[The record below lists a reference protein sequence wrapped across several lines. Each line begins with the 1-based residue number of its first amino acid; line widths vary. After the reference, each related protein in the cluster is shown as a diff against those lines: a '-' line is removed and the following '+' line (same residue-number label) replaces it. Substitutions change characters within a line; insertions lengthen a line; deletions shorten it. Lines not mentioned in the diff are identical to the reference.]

1 MIRSLLV
8 TAAVAV
14 AVLAAWSCSDDNNTI
29 AGPGATATPTSGPG
43 APTLTPT
50 SGPGA
55 PTMTPTSAPGNPTP
69 TPTPPGAA
77 VRTVQVGPGGGMSF
91 VDSQSGNSTST
102 INVGD
107 TIEWVWVSGFHST
120 TSGTCT
126 ATCSGDG
133 IWDSGVGSG
142 MTFRHTFTQSGAFPY
157 FCLSHG
163 AAMQGMVN
171 VQ

>member
-1 MIRSLLV
+1 MIRRLFAIV
-8 TAAVAV
+8 VVAV
-14 AVLAAWSCSDDNNTI
+14 AVLTSGSCSDDNNTVT
-29 AGPGATATPTSGPG
+29 GPNPTATPPG
-43 APTLTPT
+43 QA
-50 SGPGA
+50 
-55 PTMTPTSAPGNPTP
+55 TM

-77 VRTVQVGPGGGMSF
+77 PTPTPPAGAVRTVQVGAGGGNAF
-91 VDSQSGNSTST
+91 VDQQSLNSTST

-126 ATCSGDG
+126 ATCAGDG
-133 IWDSGVGSG
+133 KWDSGVGTG
-142 MTFRHTFTQSGAFPY
+142 MTFRHTFTQTGAFPY

-163 AAMQGMVN
+163 AMMQGMVN

>member
-69 TPTPPGAA
+69 TPPGAA

-126 ATCSGDG
+126 
-133 IWDSGVGSG
+133 
-142 MTFRHTFTQSGAFPY
+142 R
-157 FCLSHG
+157 
-163 AAMQGMVN
+163 
-171 VQ
+171 